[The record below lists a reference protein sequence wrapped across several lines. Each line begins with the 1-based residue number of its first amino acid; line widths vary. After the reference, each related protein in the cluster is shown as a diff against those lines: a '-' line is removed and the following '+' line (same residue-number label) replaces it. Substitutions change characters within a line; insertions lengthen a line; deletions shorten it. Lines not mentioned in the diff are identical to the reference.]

1 MKEEIKS
8 NIFALLKEDI
18 KEVVNKELKE
28 VERLN
33 STVAL
38 LQTHVNNLKTENM
51 QLQERCSKSESQ
63 IDELEQYGRRL
74 CLRIPG
80 ISTDEKETSDSVL
93 TIVKEIIDERSINI
107 PDSTI
112 DRARRIGKK
121 KGKSQAVTV
130 SFTTHRHN
138 SLFHKAMKKIRV
150 GKNSHRFDKETI
162 QSPEESSKLCI
173 RSGR

>member
-112 DRARRIGKK
+112 DHARRIGKK

-150 GKNSHRFDKETI
+150 GKNSHRFDHETI
-162 QSPEESSKLCI
+162 QSLEKSSKLCI
-173 RSGR
+173 SSGR

>member
-74 CLRIPG
+74 CLRISG
-80 ISTDEKETSDSVL
+80 I
-93 TIVKEIIDERSINI
+93 
-107 PDSTI
+107 
-112 DRARRIGKK
+112 
-121 KGKSQAVTV
+121 
-130 SFTTHRHN
+130 
-138 SLFHKAMKKIRV
+138 
-150 GKNSHRFDKETI
+150 
-162 QSPEESSKLCI
+162 
-173 RSGR
+173 